1 MSKGIDFK
9 TFSAEVYEV
18 VCQIPEGKVATYG
31 LIARLI
37 GYPNHARFVG
47 RAMSMTPPGQ
57 GIPAWRV
64 VNAQGRTAPGW
75 AEQRVLL
82 AAEGVRFLPSGKV
95 GQEFFWNPY
104 NEFNDINTG
113 PGVFTNR

>member
-1 MSKGIDFK
+1 MSKSIDFK
-9 TFSAEVYEV
+9 TFSTEVYEV
-18 VCQIPEGKVATYG
+18 VRQIPAGKVATYG

-47 RAMSMTPPGQ
+47 RAMSLTPPGQ

-75 AEQRVLL
+75 DEQRSLL
-82 AAEGVRFLPSGKV
+82 AAEGVGFLPSGKV
-95 GQEFFWNPY
+95 RQEFIWNPY
-104 NEFNDINTG
+104 QEFKDD
-113 PGVFTNR
+113 

>member
-1 MSKGIDFK
+1 MSKSIDFRS
-9 TFSAEVYEV
+9 FSAEVYEV
-18 VCQIPEGKVATYG
+18 VRQIPEGKVATYG

-37 GYPNHARFVG
+37 GYPNHSRFVG
-47 RAMSMTPPGQ
+47 RAMSLTPHGQ

-75 AEQRVLL
+75 TEQHSLL

-95 GQEFFWNPY
+95 RPDYIWNPY
-104 NEFNDINTG
+104 QEYIED
-113 PGVFTNR
+113 

>member
-1 MSKGIDFK
+1 MTKRSITNFK
-9 TFSAEVYEV
+9 TFSEDVYEV
-18 VCQIPEGKVATYG
+18 VRQIPEGKVATYG

-47 RAMSMTPPGQ
+47 HAMSMTPHGQ

-64 VNAQGRTAPGW
+64 VNAQERTAPGW
-75 AEQRVLL
+75 HEQRSQL
-82 AAEGVRFLPSGKV
+82 AAEGVRFLPSGKI

-104 NEFNDINTG
+104 NEFY
-113 PGVFTNR
+113 P

>member
-18 VCQIPEGKVATYG
+18 VRQIPEGKVATYS

-37 GYPNHARFVG
+37 GYPNHSRFVG
-47 RAMSMTPPGQ
+47 RAMSLTPPGQ

-75 AEQRVLL
+75 DEQRPLL
-82 AAEGVRFLPSGKV
+82 KEEGVGFHPSGRVKPDYI
-95 GQEFFWNPY
+95 WNPY
-104 NEFNDINTG
+104 QEYIEK
-113 PGVFTNR
+113 

>member
-1 MSKGIDFK
+1 MSKEIDFK

-18 VCQIPEGKVATYG
+18 VRQIPEGKVATYG

-37 GYPNHARFVG
+37 GYPNYSRFVG
-47 RAMSMTPPGQ
+47 RAMSMTPHGQ

-75 AEQRVLL
+75 AEQRSLL
-82 AAEGVRFLPSGKV
+82 AAEGVRFLLSGKV
-95 GQEFFWNPY
+95 KPDYIWNPY
-104 NEFNDINTG
+104 QEFKDD
-113 PGVFTNR
+113 